1 MFKGLKTIMQADR
14 TESSY
19 LWQAMSESTV
29 TGTARP
35 AMQSW
40 PWRRVQPSTV
50 SPTLLARRSR
60 QWSRAW
66 WPVTAPRSWGRRTT
80 AGLGSHTRKNMIFVL
95 LILGAKKCQNQFGQ
109 PNVCTEAICGRRWYM
124 IYDKQL
130 FALKHCKRWTSDV
143 KHCKGW
149 MIWMKHFTIWRLF

>member
-80 AGLGSHTRKNMIFVL
+80 AGLGSHTRKKWSLSCWFWEQKSVEIRAEKSKS
-95 LILGAKKCQNQFGQ
+95 LIRWKRRKKADLVMQLAFWQTCQNAIKCHEITKCLHFGSGSC
-109 PNVCTEAICGRRWYM
+109 VRI
-124 IYDKQL
+124 
-130 FALKHCKRWTSDV
+130 F
-143 KHCKGW
+143 
-149 MIWMKHFTIWRLF
+149 F

>member
-1 MFKGLKTIMQADR
+1 MQVDR

-40 PWRRVQPSTV
+40 PWKRVQPSTA

-60 QWSRAW
+60 QWLRAW
-66 WPVTAPRSWGRRTT
+66 WPATAPRSWGRRTT
-80 AGLGSHTRKNMIFVL
+80 AGLGSHTRKTWSLSCWFWEQKSVKINLDSPTPIRVMAIRKGVFLSEMMMMIT
-95 LILGAKKCQNQFGQ
+95 
-109 PNVCTEAICGRRWYM
+109 P
-124 IYDKQL
+124 
-130 FALKHCKRWTSDV
+130 KHY
-143 KHCKGW
+143 KGW
-149 MIWMKHFTIWRLF
+149 MIWMKHFTIYTLFIGPEVAPS